1 MGYFL
6 NTTDEYYV
14 HDKNSLGWELTVCN
28 ALYPAVSPCRN
39 TLQID
44 DSFGRRLFHFLKKF
58 IPLKNLK
65 NVMEVGGGFGY
76 LMRDFLDLAP
86 QMKVTMLDISPYLL
100 EKQKETL
107 SSRDA
112 NFLQRDILTLE
123 LDDLRLFDFVILN
136 ENLGDFP
143 TLVAEQQT
151 LNGYD
156 SQTSHYLDKVIT
168 LNEKYNLKFDQDEN
182 INIGALEVLDNLCL
196 AGVKYIYLSEHSCE
210 ATPPDSLKSYINF
223 ESASMPERIVL
234 KKHDE
239 YTIKFSH
246 LQQLA
251 EAHHYKT
258 VRGQFVDFLPLNCS
272 DRVRTA
278 LRCSTPFSAEQEIIQ
293 QFVYDL
299 YKYEYMVMI
308 KTDAPSEV

>member
-1 MGYFL
+1 MGYLL
-6 NTTDEYYV
+6 NTTDDYYL
-14 HDKNSLGWELTVCN
+14 HDKDSLSWELTVCN

-39 TLQID
+39 ALQTN
-44 DSFGRRLFHFLKKF
+44 DSFGRQLFSFLEKF

-76 LMRDFLDLAP
+76 LMRDFLNLAP
-86 QMKVTMLDISPYLL
+86 QMQVTTLDISPYLL

-107 SSRDA
+107 FGRDI
-112 NFLQRDILTLE
+112 NFLQRDILTLQV
-123 LDDLRLFDFVILN
+123 DDLRLSDFVILN

-143 TLVAEQQT
+143 TLVADQQT
-151 LNGYD
+151 SNSNDL
-156 SQTSHYLDKVIT
+156 QTRHYLDEVISF
-168 LNEKYNLKFDQDEN
+168 NNKYSLKFDKDEN

-210 ATPPDSLKSYINF
+210 ATPPDSVKALINF
-223 ESASMPERIVL
+223 ESASMPERIAL

-239 YTIKFSH
+239 YTIKFSR

-258 VRGQFVDFLPLNCS
+258 VRGQFVDFLPINCS

-308 KTDAPSEV
+308 KNDAPSEV

>member
-28 ALYPAVSPCRN
+28 ALYPEVSPCRN
-39 TLQID
+39 ALQID
-44 DSFGRRLFHFLKKF
+44 NSFGRQLFYFLRKF
-58 IPLKNLK
+58 IPLDNIK

-76 LMRDFLDLAP
+76 LMQDFLNLAP

-107 SSRDA
+107 SGHNI
-112 NFLQRDILTLE
+112 NFLQHDILTMQ

-143 TLVAEQQT
+143 TLVAGKQSPD
-151 LNGYD
+151 GYN
-156 SQTSHYLDKVIT
+156 SQTNYYLNKVIT
-168 LNEKYNLKFDQDEN
+168 FNGKYNLKFDQDEN

-210 ATPPDSLKSYINF
+210 ATPPDSVKSYINF
-223 ESASMPERIVL
+223 ESASMPERIAL
-234 KKHDE
+234 RKHDE

-251 EAHHYKT
+251 KAHHYKT
-258 VRGQFVDFLPLNCS
+258 VRGQLVDFLPLNCT

-278 LRCSTPFSAEQEIIQ
+278 LRSHTPFSDEQEIIQ

-299 YKYEYMVMI
+299 YKYEYMVII
-308 KTDAPSEV
+308 KQ